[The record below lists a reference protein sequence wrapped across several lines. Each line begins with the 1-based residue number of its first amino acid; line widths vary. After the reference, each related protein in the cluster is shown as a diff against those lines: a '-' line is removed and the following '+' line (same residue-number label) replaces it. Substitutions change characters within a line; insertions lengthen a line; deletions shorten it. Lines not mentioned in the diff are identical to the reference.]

1 MKRVLDLVLSLIA
14 IILLAMPIIVLALMV
29 RLTSEGPVI
38 YWSTR
43 VGKKGE
49 MFQMPKF
56 RSMRIDAPVVATHLL
71 KNPNEWLT
79 PIGPYLRKMSLDEL
93 PQLWCILKGE
103 MSFVGPRP
111 ALYNQYDLIKL
122 RKQFGV
128 DVVLPGLTGLAQIN
142 GRDALQI
149 SDKVGYDVE
158 YVAKKS
164 LSLDL
169 YILWRTLVQVLTKD
183 GVSH

>member
-14 IILLAMPIIVLALMV
+14 ILLLAVPILILVLMV
-29 RLTSEGPVI
+29 RVTSEGPII

-43 VGKKGE
+43 VGKKGK

-56 RSMRIDAPVVATHLL
+56 RSMRIDTPVVATHLL
-71 KNPNEWLT
+71 KNPNEYLT
-79 PIGPYLRKMSLDEL
+79 PIGSYLRKMSLDEL

-111 ALYNQYDLIKL
+111 ALYNQYDLIEL
-122 RKQFGV
+122 RKRFGV
-128 DVVLPGLTGLAQIN
+128 DDVLPGLTGLAQIN
-142 GRDALQI
+142 GRDELQI
-149 SDKVGYDVE
+149 SDKVGFDVE
-158 YVAKKS
+158 YIGKKS

-169 YILWRTLVQVLTKD
+169 YILWRTLVKVLTKD